1 MLPPP
6 DTIRAMTSADELQS
20 LCERGQRE
28 LMEMDY
34 LRAEQTLV
42 RAERLA
48 WAAQD
53 WDALARLYM
62 PLQETRRQRRQRCG
76 EGIVCLDLL
85 ATGPTDQIDPRH
97 VAENYPHGQL
107 LVTGWATIAPAVGLR
122 KLQAER
128 GLFVETFLAAVYPL
142 REGQVVA
149 IIPLADAKLPQPQEN
164 DSRDRLADRL
174 PPHTLLLD
182 PAELPAGA
190 RRGTDQTYGQ
200 VMDLWE
206 RLAAPFLAEADRQSD
221 PLQKMQAYRTAI
233 EVDYACELAHQHL
246 SDVAREM
253 SMVQARGA

>member
-1 MLPPP
+1 MN
-6 DTIRAMTSADELQS
+6 AVDELQS

-34 LRAEQTLV
+34 LRAEKTLA

-48 WAAQD
+48 WISQD

-85 ATGPTDQIDPRH
+85 ATGPADRIDPRH

-107 LVTGWATIAPAVGLR
+107 LVAGWATIAPATGLR
-122 KLQAER
+122 ALQADR
-128 GLFVETFLAAVYPL
+128 GLFVETVLAAVYPTESEL
-142 REGQVVA
+142 TVA
-149 IIPLADAKLPQPQEN
+149 IIPLSDSALPLPRQNE
-164 DSRDRLADRL
+164 SRASLATRL
-174 PPHTLLLD
+174 PMHSLLLGQS
-182 PAELPAGA
+182 ELPDGP

-206 RLAAPFLAEADRQSD
+206 RLAAPFLAEADRQNE
-221 PLQKMQAYRTAI
+221 PRLKMEAYRIAI

-246 SDVAREM
+246 ADVARRM
-253 SMVQARGA
+253 GMQQAKGVLPH

>member
-1 MLPPP
+1 
-6 DTIRAMTSADELQS
+6 MTSGDELQV

-34 LRAEQTLV
+34 LQAEKTLV

-85 ATGPTDQIDPRH
+85 ATAPTDLIDPRH

-107 LVTGWATIAPAVGLR
+107 LIAGWATIAPAIGLR
-122 KLQAER
+122 AFQDER

-142 REGQVVA
+142 KSGPTVA
-149 IIPLADAKLPQPQEN
+149 IIPLADAVPPAPRAKE
-164 DSRDRLADRL
+164 SRSDLAVRL
-174 PPHTLLLD
+174 PAHTLLLD
-182 PAELPAGA
+182 PTELPTGS
-190 RRGTDQTYGQ
+190 RRGTDQTYGE
-200 VMDLWE
+200 VMALWE
-206 RLAAPFLAEADRQSD
+206 RLAAPFLAEADLQTD
-221 PLQKMQAYRTAI
+221 PLQKMQAYRKAI

-253 SMVQARGA
+253 GMEQARNVSPV